1 MSLPKVHP
9 VILCGGSGKRL
20 WPASRKSMPKQFVR
34 FGEDASLLQQ
44 TIRRLEDISC
54 APPVL
59 MTANDYRF
67 VVAEQAGELGLMGHR
82 IVVEPEAK
90 NTGPAVCA
98 AVELIQALDHDA
110 LVLICPADHVIAD
123 VMTFAKA
130 VAAAIPCA
138 ARGEIVTFG
147 IRPNCA
153 ETGFGYIELSSDA
166 TADDVLQPFHNFVE
180 KPDALTAVA
189 MVDSGR
195 FVWNSGIFLVSAKTL
210 ISAFGRHAPALRAVV
225 RRSIRE
231 AKTDLDFLRLGPCY
245 GEAPDLSLDHAV
257 MEKVTGFVVPISV
270 GWSDMGSWRAVWEA
284 ADRDAKGV
292 GVSGHALSLNCADT
306 LLSSLDEGIQV
317 VGIGLRNIAAIA
329 TRDAVRIADLD
340 STQSVADAVKE
351 LKICKAPQA
360 ESFRLAYRPWGHYET
375 LALGKRYHVK
385 SIVVKPGGELS
396 LQSHMH
402 RSEHWVIVEGTARVT
417 IGDTVSTVSEN
428 QSVYIQLGQ
437 IHRLANPG
445 KVELRLIE
453 VQTGTYFAEDDIIR
467 YEDIYART

>member
-34 FGEDASLLQQ
+34 FGDNTSLLQQ

-59 MTANDYRF
+59 LTANDYRF
-67 VVAEQAGELGLMGHR
+67 VVAEQAADLGLQGHR
-82 IVVEPEAK
+82 VVIEPEAR

-98 AVELIQALDHDA
+98 AVELIQAQDHDA

-123 VMTFAKA
+123 VMTFANA
-130 VAAAIPCA
+130 VAAAIPYA

-147 IRPNCA
+147 IRPDRA
-153 ETGFGYIELSSDA
+153 ETGYGYIELSSDG
-166 TADDVLQPFHNFVE
+166 TADGLPQPFTRFVE
-180 KPDALTAVA
+180 KPDALTAEA
-189 MVDSGR
+189 MLDSGR
-195 FVWNSGIFLVSAKTL
+195 FVWNSGIFLAPAKTL
-210 ISAFGRHAPALRAVV
+210 MSAFGRHAPLMRAAV

-231 AKTDLDFLRLGPCY
+231 AKNDLDFLRLGPCY
-245 GEAPDLSLDHAV
+245 AEAPDLSIDYAV
-257 MEKVTGFVVPISV
+257 MEQTTGFVVPISV

-284 ADRDAKGV
+284 TDRDASGV
-292 GVSGHALSLNCADT
+292 ALSGQSLAMNCQNT
-306 LLSSLDEGIQV
+306 LLSARDDGIQV

-329 TRDAVRIADLD
+329 TRDAVLIADLD
-340 STQSVADAVKE
+340 STQAVADVVKE
-351 LKICKAPQA
+351 LKRRGAHQA
-360 ESFRLAYRPWGHYET
+360 ENFRKEFRPWGHYET
-375 LALGKRYHVK
+375 LALGSRFQVK

-402 RSEHWVIVEGTARVT
+402 RSEHWVVVAGTARVT
-417 IGDTVSTVSEN
+417 IDHTVSTVSEN
-428 QSVYIQLGQ
+428 ESVYIQLGQ
-437 IHRLANPG
+437 VHRLANPG

-453 VQTGTYFAEDDIIR
+453 VQTGAYLGEDDIIR
-467 YEDIYART
+467 YEDIYARA

>member
-34 FGEDASLLQQ
+34 FGDDSSLLQQ

-59 MTANDYRF
+59 LTANDYRF
-67 VVAEQAGELGLMGHR
+67 VVAEQAAELGLRGHR
-82 IVVEPEAK
+82 LVVEPEAR

-98 AVELIQALDHDA
+98 AVELIQAQDHDA

-130 VAAAIPCA
+130 VAAAIPIA
-138 ARGEIVTFG
+138 AGGEIVTFG
-147 IRPNCA
+147 IRPDRA
-153 ETGFGYIELSSDA
+153 ETGFGYIELNSDSA
-166 TADDVLQPFHNFVE
+166 RDGIPQPFASFVE
-180 KPDALTAVA
+180 KPDALTAEA

-195 FVWNSGIFLVSAKTL
+195 FVWNAGIFLASAKTL
-210 ISAFGRHAPALRAVV
+210 TSAFGRHAPLLRAAV

-245 GEAPDLSLDHAV
+245 ADAPDISIDYAV
-257 MEKVTGFVVPISV
+257 MEKEGGFVVPVSI

-284 ADRDAKGV
+284 TERDATGV
-292 GVSGHALSLNCADT
+292 AVSGEVLSLNCQDT
-306 LLSSLDEGIQV
+306 LLSARDDGIQI

-329 TRDAVRIADLD
+329 TRDAVLIADLD

-351 LKICKAPQA
+351 LKLRKAPQA
-360 ESFRLAYRPWGHYET
+360 ESFRQEYRPWGHYET
-375 LALGKRYHVK
+375 LALGRRYQVK

-396 LQSHMH
+396 LQSHLH
-402 RSEHWVIVEGTARVT
+402 RSEHWVVVEGTARVT

-428 QSVYIQLGQ
+428 QSVYIRLGEV
-437 IHRLANPG
+437 HRLANPG
-445 KVELRLIE
+445 MVELRLIE
-453 VQTGTYFAEDDIIR
+453 VQTGTYFGEDDIIR
-467 YEDIYART
+467 YQDIYARA

>member
-34 FGEDASLLQQ
+34 FGDDTSLLQQ

-59 MTANDYRF
+59 LTANDYRF
-67 VVAEQAGELGLMGHR
+67 VVAEQADELGLKGHR
-82 IVVEPEAK
+82 VVIEPEAR

-98 AVELIQALDHDA
+98 AVELIQAQDHEA

-130 VAAAIPCA
+130 VAAAIPSA

-147 IRPNCA
+147 IRPDRA
-153 ETGFGYIELSSDA
+153 ETGFGYIELVSDA
-166 TADDVLQPFHNFVE
+166 AADGVPQPFHRFVE
-180 KPDALTAVA
+180 KPDALTAAA

-195 FVWNSGIFLVSAKTL
+195 FVWNAGIFLASAKTL
-210 ISAFGRHAPALRAVV
+210 ITAFGRHAPGLRAAV

-245 GEAPDLSLDHAV
+245 SEAPDLSIDYAV
-257 MEKVTGFVVPISV
+257 MEHVAGTVVPISV

-284 ADRDAKGV
+284 TDRDATGV
-292 GVSGHALSLNCADT
+292 ALSGQALSLNCQDT
-306 LLSSLDEGIQV
+306 LLSARDDGIQV

-329 TRDAVRIADLD
+329 TRDAVLIADLD

-351 LKICKAPQA
+351 LKLRKAPQA
-360 ESFRLAYRPWGHYET
+360 ESFRQEFRPWGHYET
-375 LALGKRYHVK
+375 LALGKRYQVK

-402 RSEHWVIVEGTARVT
+402 RSEHWVVVEGTARVT
-417 IGDTVSTVSEN
+417 IGDMVSTVCEN

-453 VQTGTYFAEDDIIR
+453 VQTGTYLGEDDIIR
-467 YEDIYART
+467 YQDIYARA